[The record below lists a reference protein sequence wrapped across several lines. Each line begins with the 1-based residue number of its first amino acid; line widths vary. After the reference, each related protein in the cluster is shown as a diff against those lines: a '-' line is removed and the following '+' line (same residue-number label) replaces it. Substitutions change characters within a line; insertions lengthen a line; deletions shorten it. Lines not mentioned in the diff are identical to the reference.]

1 MLTANKKLLAQEAPR
16 SAGLCISDEH
26 ISLLNLVVF
35 AFSERKTDPNSFKL
49 VNSSHMSESQPPY
62 GATPPYIYRGCFSKH
77 YSEAVSALKLIRG
90 NLRDGALFVRRSPFP
105 SRLLMEQKHTDY

>member
-26 ISLLNLVVF
+26 ISLLNPVDF

-62 GATPPYIYRGCFSKH
+62 GATPPYIYGGCFSKH

-90 NLRDGALFVRRSPFP
+90 NLRD
-105 SRLLMEQKHTDY
+105 